1 MTVCLPSLARR
12 AKTGLELGEQGQG
25 EPLEA
30 DSRKR
35 DPTEGAQKKKGKQ
48 MEEWTVKERY
58 KLNEGTLAEIRLI
71 CFTTVLSYLQSAK
84 RGLQEDCLDV
94 FDHL

>member
-1 MTVCLPSLARR
+1 MLLPAPAASSCSPPPPDQILFAGFPVTVCLPSLARR

-35 DPTEGAQKKKGKQ
+35 DPTVGAQKKGETDGG
-48 MEEWTVKERY
+48 MDGERV
-58 KLNEGTLAEIRLI
+58 LQAE
-71 CFTTVLSYLQSAK
+71 
-84 RGLQEDCLDV
+84 
-94 FDHL
+94 

>member
-12 AKTGLELGEQGQG
+12 AKTGLEIGERGQG

-35 DPTEGAQKKKGKQ
+35 DPTGGARKKKANR
-48 MEEWTVKERY
+48 WTVKERY

-84 RGLQEDCLDV
+84 QGLEEDCLDV
-94 FDHL
+94 FNHL